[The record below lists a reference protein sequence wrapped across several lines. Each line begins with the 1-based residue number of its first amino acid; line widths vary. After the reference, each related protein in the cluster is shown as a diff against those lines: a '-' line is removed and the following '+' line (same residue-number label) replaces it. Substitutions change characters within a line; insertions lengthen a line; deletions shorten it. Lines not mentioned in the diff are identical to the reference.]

1 MQKNTLSFLTLI
13 FLIVSSPVFAQF
25 ENEFKNS
32 FKIKPKLDIKAD
44 SRGSFIK
51 NFLVVTAGIK
61 VGLNYNNKVK
71 FGLGYNLL
79 FNEVSSSTT
88 LNGVNT
94 PVKFNYR
101 YFSPYIE
108 YVYFDSKRW
117 NFCIS
122 SQIGI
127 GEAYYN
133 SIDVGKGSKRVAES
147 MMISYEPAMYIDYKI
162 IKYLGIGTGVGYR
175 VMIYKNSSIDEQMT
189 YPEYILKVKVYFG
202 EIFKTFTGKDI
213 KIVE

>member
-1 MQKNTLSFLTLI
+1 MFFSKGIS
-13 FLIVSSPVFAQF
+13 AQF

-32 FKIKPKLDIKAD
+32 FKERPKLDIKAD

-79 FNEVSSSTT
+79 FNEVNSTT
-88 LNGVNT
+88 QLEGVEI

-117 NFCIS
+117 SFCLS
-122 SQIGI
+122 SQIGV

-133 SIDVGKGSKRVAES
+133 AIDIGNGSDRVAES
-147 MMISYEPAMYIDYKI
+147 IMVSYEPAMYIDYKI

-175 VMIYKNSSIDEQMT
+175 IMLFKNNSIDEQMT

-202 EIFKTFTGKDI
+202 EIFKTFKGKDI